1 MKNVELLHCVFG
13 RSSQEIENHVKLRV
27 SCFLIGWFSQS
38 LRIQWETFVCFCL
51 RSKKHPKKTMTD
63 EGRTE
68 RIELFSYFMAHFKS
82 LGEKINMVAS
92 RKLRTTVMQSR
103 GYTLI
108 VLVAA
113 LRCRNYRRNRRV
125 LFVYH
130 FLKSKFRFKA
140 KLGGVSWL
148 VCSAAG

>member
-92 RKLRTTVMQSR
+92 REGISLAASPLANSSRASPAHASRQLRR
-103 GYTLI
+103 LENCKP
-108 VLVAA
+108 
-113 LRCRNYRRNRRV
+113 R
-125 LFVYH
+125 
-130 FLKSKFRFKA
+130 
-140 KLGGVSWL
+140 
-148 VCSAAG
+148 